1 MSRRRGRNAFFTY
14 TGETKAGKRH
24 GRGRLAFGD
33 GGWIEGSCFVDGEIR
48 GKGYRSWPNGD
59 SYSGS
64 FVAGERHGA
73 GVMIYA
79 DGSQYEGEWQL
90 NTRAGFSCV
99 LKFPDGGEYVGD
111 FAADRR
117 HGDGVMLYPDGSR
130 YEGPWVRGVPHGR
143 GRLTTAAG
151 DQIIESE
158 WVDGVA
164 RSGPAGRAVSAGP
177 SAAPTLDTP
186 AASAVGHTQGRPHAL
201 PSGTGGAALDLATA
215 PATAPAT
222 AHATDATDRSRV
234 TVGSVGAGASLAAEI
249 MATPE
254 A

>member
-1 MSRRRGRNAFFTY
+1 MTGRCDWVPARLHRPPPRPAPTTVVACARPAIYFYFYFYFYFSASHIDPPPPPPLSRALSMRRYVA
-14 TGETKAGKRH
+14 
-24 GRGRLAFGD
+24 LACPGL
-33 GGWIEGSCFVDGEIR
+33 WCR
-48 GKGYRSWPNGD
+48 
-59 SYSGS
+59 
-64 FVAGERHGA
+64 
-73 GVMIYA
+73 
-79 DGSQYEGEWQL
+79 
-90 NTRAGFSCV
+90 
-99 LKFPDGGEYVGD
+99 
-111 FAADRR
+111 
-117 HGDGVMLYPDGSR
+117 R

-151 DQIIESE
+151 PIESE